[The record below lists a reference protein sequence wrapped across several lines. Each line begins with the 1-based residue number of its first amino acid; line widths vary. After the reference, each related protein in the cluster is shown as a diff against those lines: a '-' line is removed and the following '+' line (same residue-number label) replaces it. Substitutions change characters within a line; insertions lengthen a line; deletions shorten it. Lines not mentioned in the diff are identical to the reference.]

1 MVARAVFHIE
11 LMTWV
16 RLVDCCENLF
26 YIFNILFVSF
36 DGDVVGEFERSN
48 ATHIVVST
56 DKEVD
61 YIC

>member
-1 MVARAVFHIE
+1 
-11 LMTWV
+11 
-16 RLVDCCENLF
+16 VDCCENLF